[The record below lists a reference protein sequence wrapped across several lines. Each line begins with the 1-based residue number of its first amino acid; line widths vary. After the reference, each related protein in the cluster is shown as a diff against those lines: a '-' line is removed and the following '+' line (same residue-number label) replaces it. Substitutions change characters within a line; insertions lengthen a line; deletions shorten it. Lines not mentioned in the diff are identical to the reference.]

1 MSVPPLI
8 LYDVP
13 AYYSS
18 RYQVPFMIR
27 NFVEYDTIRQS
38 CLYRPLLNPFKT
50 AVPLWGQTNQISSS
64 LSPKRDWS
72 PKRVNTWYVRFDQIE
87 VSNNHIYTYHR
98 ALFTFVIKKRIV
110 NTRTRACNWFLT
122 LEIRIRT
129 QNTCL
134 RLPLRW
140 RVASSSTTIIILIL
154 LTACTSA

>member
-1 MSVPPLI
+1 
-8 LYDVP
+8 
-13 AYYSS
+13 
-18 RYQVPFMIR
+18 MIR

-129 QNTCL
+129 QKYMLAPPLALASRIFQYHYNNINTINCL
-134 RLPLRW
+134 YECVRYYYGGP
-140 RVASSSTTIIILIL
+140 
-154 LTACTSA
+154 